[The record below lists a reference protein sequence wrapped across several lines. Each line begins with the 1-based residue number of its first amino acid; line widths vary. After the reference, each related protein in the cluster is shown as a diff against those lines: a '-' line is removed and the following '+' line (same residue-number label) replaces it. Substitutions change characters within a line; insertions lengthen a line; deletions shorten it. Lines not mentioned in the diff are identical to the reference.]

1 MSCSDFWLPVSL
13 DPALFVNTLSS
24 GDGPVGQDHFIRVRM
39 YYPTTQSSA
48 PNCFSK
54 TQWLPAPARL
64 YAEAYVCFMS
74 LPSWFAKFTAPI
86 LMNVYSPIGVDDPP
100 LNYPNMGT
108 PLSEGTGTNIDGEP
122 ASWKGWPVV
131 LFSHGLGGSVSTYGC
146 ICAEMASNGA
156 VVFAPEHQDGSA
168 VTTFGLKITPEVNQ
182 NTRKLLR
189 SEDLRLPRDMEL
201 ERIPYTHWKH
211 LESLHSD
218 GEGPWRARQICR
230 RKTEL
235 VAIVESVKDL
245 RLGEGTKQPFG
256 ISDAGASLLMKDSS
270 DAPSQLNFN
279 KISLVGHSFGG
290 ATVLDVGLTL
300 RTERVIALDPW
311 AFALKTPIVSR
322 KGSMTRS
329 GGRSILDQGVTT
341 PTFVLMTQSLM
352 YTENEDD
359 IRRLYSATARVRS
372 ASIKA
377 GGNSKRSHF
386 VLAEVM
392 NTRHQDQ
399 SDVPAAIPF
408 VAKFFC
414 MASNQVKVL
423 FTVLIVV
430 LNVDIRGW
438 SFLRIYHLFLFSFF
452 VFLLFFPLL
461 QQSPPHRALQRHL
474 DAINDFVSLSGENST
489 CLTQCNVADQG
500 VDNDIVYLAAVGE
513 RYEPLVE
520 RKKTPL
526 TSN

>member
-1 MSCSDFWLPVSL
+1 MPASVSAVPFENRHWYLWERSLYFCFATLPNLKPSWLRVLIIGIFIVGLISLLPVAIVGLLLMPVLSRIRCRSLPAPRGPYAVSCSDFWLPVSL

-201 ERIPYTHWKH
+201 ESIPYTHWKH
-211 LESLHSD
+211 LESLHGD

-230 RKTEL
+230 RKSEL
-235 VAIVESVKDL
+235 VAIVDTLKCLSQGDDSHFPL
-245 RLGEGTKQPFG
+245 G
-256 ISDAGASLLMKDSS
+256 ISDAGASLLMNGLKDS
-270 DAPSQLNFN
+270 DGNPSLLNFD

-290 ATVLDVGLTL
+290 ATILDMGSSL

-311 AFALKTPIVSR
+311 VFALKTPMVSR
-322 KGSMTRS
+322 KGVMAKS
-329 GGRSILDQGVTT
+329 GSRSILDQAVTR
-341 PTFVLMTQSLM
+341 PTLVLMTQSLM
-352 YTENEDD
+352 YKENEDD

-372 ASIKA
+372 TSIK
-377 GGNSKRSHF
+377 GGSNADRAQHF
-386 VLAEVM
+386 LLAEVM

-399 SDVPAAIPF
+399 SDVPSAIPF

-414 MASNQVKVL
+414 MASNQV
-423 FTVLIVV
+423 
-430 LNVDIRGW
+430 
-438 SFLRIYHLFLFSFF
+438 SFCAFY
-452 VFLLFFPLL
+452 
-461 QQSPPHRALQRHL
+461 
-474 DAINDFVSLSGENST
+474 
-489 CLTQCNVADQG
+489 
-500 VDNDIVYLAAVGE
+500 
-513 RYEPLVE
+513 
-520 RKKTPL
+520 
-526 TSN
+526 

>member
-1 MSCSDFWLPVSL
+1 MLPIAILGVLLIPVLSRIRCRSLPGPRGHYAVSCTDFWLPISL
-13 DPALFVNTLSS
+13 DPALFVNNPSS
-24 GDGPVGQDHFIRVRM
+24 GDGPVGQDHYIRVRM

-48 PNCFSK
+48 PNCFAK
-54 TQWLPAPARL
+54 TQWLPAPAKL
-64 YAEAYVCFMS
+64 YAEAYICFMS

-86 LMNVYSPIGVDDPP
+86 LMNVFSPIGMDEPP
-100 LNYPNMGT
+100 LDCPDVNALHIEGGGT
-108 PLSEGTGTNIDGEP
+108 SIDGEP
-122 ASWKGWPVV
+122 ALWKGWPMV
-131 LFSHGLGGSVSTYGC
+131 LFSHGLGGSISTYGC
-146 ICAEMASNGA
+146 ICAELASNGA

-168 VTTFGLKITPEVNQ
+168 VTTFGLKSKSLSMDNDRIENLQ
-182 NTRKLLR
+182 ITRKKTR
-189 SEDLRLPRDMEL
+189 SQDLRLPSDVEL
-201 ERIPYTHWKH
+201 ESIPYTHWKH

-311 AFALKTPIVSR
+311 VFALKTPIVSR

-329 GGRSILDQGVTT
+329 SGRSILDQGVTT

-423 FTVLIVV
+423 FTVLIIV
-430 LNVDIRGW
+430 LNVNIRGW
-438 SFLRIYHLFLFSFF
+438 SFLRIYHLFLFSCFS
-452 VFLLFFPLL
+452 FLCCN
-461 QQSPPHRALQRHL
+461 RALLIVRCS
-474 DAINDFVSLSGENST
+474 AI
-489 CLTQCNVADQG
+489 LTQ
-500 VDNDIVYLAAVGE
+500 
-513 RYEPLVE
+513 
-520 RKKTPL
+520 
-526 TSN
+526 